1 MTAISGLGGDWAP
14 ISVLVVNQENVTATL
29 SSVLGRCFG
38 TLHGVSVALLV
49 HRVGTGASPVSLAPG
64 GVVPHIIIR
73 SPRLRLGEFEAHV
86 LKRLLQHDL
95 HEPEVDP
102 AAPDVCYQ
110 G

>member
-1 MTAISGLGGDWAP
+1 VLQKSQKAP
-14 ISVLVVNQENVTATL
+14 QLIFRQSTNAASNPLPE
-29 SSVLGRCFG
+29 
-38 TLHGVSVALLV
+38 
-49 HRVGTGASPVSLAPG
+49 SPVSLARG